1 MGCRMMRS
9 KADFKS
15 MLSGKKQAGVRTLA
29 LAMLLCFLSGPAL
42 ARPLDFNDDQPF
54 DIAAKELTHDEEKQ
68 TVTAS
73 GQVEVVQGEKV
84 LRADKIV
91 YNLETDVVSAIGNV
105 ALVDET
111 GDVHTAEYVELSGDL
126 KQGYVQGLLSVLADG
141 SRFTSAEAKR
151 EDGVR
156 TTMKN
161 ASYTPCKVCEEKPN
175 PVWQIKADKI
185 EHDQET
191 KSVKYKNARLEIL
204 GVPLAYSP
212 IFTHADPT
220 VERKSGFLRPD
231 YGWSDDVGTFVEAG
245 YYFGDISPDMDAT
258 VRVRPTTK
266 AGVLVMGEWRQ
277 RFEKGRLQL
286 NGSGVVSDR
295 REEDGRIEEDRKRGH
310 IFATGLYDINDKWRA
325 GLDIERVSD
334 KGYLRFYDISNEN
347 VLENEVY
354 AERFAGRNYSRVSAM
369 NFQDVRLG
377 VRPEQPDILPM
388 AEHRMYGEP
397 ISALGGRWTVGASAL
412 ALHRDKN
419 GQDMQRASTDIGWQ
433 RRDIFPVGLVTQMDL
448 SARADFYSLQNRDI
462 AVADPGRDDNSNRG
476 RGMAVA
482 GVLASYPMVKRLEKS
497 QMVIEPI
504 AGVSVS
510 PQVDENDSGISNEDS
525 LDIQLDTSNLFSLNR
540 FTGVDGQE
548 DGTRANYGLR
558 TGLYGDNGRYGKV
571 FVGQSYRFD
580 EDDIF
585 PEGSGLEDNSSDI
598 VGQINLGLSKYLSAD
613 YRFQLDNRNLT
624 MRRHELQ
631 AMGGNDTF
639 TLNIGYIYFD
649 RVVGTGFN
657 EPREQFQTEG
667 VYKLTQYWS
676 VNAYTLHDLG
686 QEPGLRKAAGG
697 LTYQDECFTFSL
709 QGSRNLINEASGE
722 NGTVLMARIG
732 FKNIGEISTPKI
744 QLQGAENDTP

>member
-1 MGCRMMRS
+1 M
-9 KADFKS
+9 
-15 MLSGKKQAGVRTLA
+15 RTLA
-29 LAMLLCFLSGPAL
+29 LAMMLCFLSGPAL
-42 ARPLDFNDDQPF
+42 ARALDFNDDQPF
-54 DIAAKELTHDEEKQ
+54 DIAAKELTHDEAKQ

-73 GQVEVVQGEKV
+73 GQVEVVQGEKI

-91 YNLETDVVSAIGNV
+91 YNLETDIVSAMGNV
-105 ALVDET
+105 ALVDEN

-126 KQGYVQGLLSVLADG
+126 KKGYVQGLLSVLADG
-141 SRFTSAEAKR
+141 SRFSAVEAKR

-156 TTMKN
+156 TVMKN

-175 PVWQIKADKI
+175 PVWQIKADKV
-185 EHDQET
+185 EHDQEA

-212 IFTHADPT
+212 VFMHADPT
-220 VERKSGFLRPD
+220 VTRKSGFLRPD
-231 YGWSDDVGTFVEAG
+231 YGWSNDVGTFAEAG
-245 YYFGDISPDMDAT
+245 YYFADIAPDMDAT

-266 AGVLVMGEWRQ
+266 AGVLMMGEWRQ

-310 IFATGLYDINDKWRA
+310 IFASGLYEIDDKWRA
-325 GLDIERVSD
+325 GMRVERVSD
-334 KGYLRFYDISNEN
+334 KGYLRFYDISSENDVSSRN
-347 VLENEVY
+347 VLENVLY
-354 AERFAGRNYSRVSAM
+354 AERFAGRNYSRVSAL

-397 ISALGGRWTVGASAL
+397 TSSLGGRWTVGASAL
-412 ALHRDKN
+412 ALHRDSN
-419 GQDMQRASTDIGWQ
+419 GQDMQRASSDIGWQ
-433 RRDIFPVGLVTQMDL
+433 RRDIFPIGLVTKIDL

-462 AVADPGRDDNSNRG
+462 AITEPGRSADSNRG
-476 RGMAVA
+476 RGTAVA
-482 GVLASYPMVKRLEKS
+482 GVTASYPLVKRLEKS

-504 AGVSVS
+504 ASVSVS
-510 PQVDENDSGISNEDS
+510 PQVDESDSGISNEDS
-525 LDIQLDTSNLFSLNR
+525 LDIQLDTSNLFALNR
-540 FTGVDGQE
+540 FTGIDGQE

-580 EDDIF
+580 EDKVF
-585 PEGSGLEDNSSDI
+585 PQGSGLEDKSSDI

-631 AMGGNDTF
+631 ALGGNDDF
-639 TLNIGYIYFD
+639 TLGLGYIYFD

-657 EPREQFQTEG
+657 EPREQFRAEG
-667 VYKLTQYWS
+667 VYKLTEFWS
-676 VNAYTLHDLG
+676 VNALALQDLG
-686 QEPGLRKAAGG
+686 QDPGLRRAGAG
-697 LTYQDECFTFSL
+697 IVYHDECFTFSL

-722 NGTVLMARIG
+722 NGTTLMARIG
-732 FKNIGEISTPKI
+732 FKNIGEISSPKI
-744 QLQGAENDTP
+744 QLQGAEEETP

>member
-1 MGCRMMRS
+1 MGCGMMRS
-9 KADFKS
+9 VTKFKS
-15 MLSGKKQAGVRTLA
+15 AISVKKQTGVRTLA
-29 LAMLLCFLSGPAL
+29 LAMMLCFLSGPAL
-42 ARPLDFNDDQPF
+42 ARALDFNDDQPF

-156 TTMKN
+156 TTMTN

-185 EHDQET
+185 EHDQEA

-245 YYFGDISPDMDAT
+245 YYFGDIAPDMDAT

-310 IFATGLYDINDKWRA
+310 LFATGLYDINDKWRA
-325 GLDIERVSD
+325 GMDIERVSD
-334 KGYLRFYDISNEN
+334 KGYLRFYDLSNEN
-347 VLENEVY
+347 VLENEIY
-354 AERFAGRNYSRVSAM
+354 AERFAGRNYSRISAL

-388 AEHRMYGEP
+388 MEHRMYGEP
-397 ISALGGRWTVGASAL
+397 VSALGGRWTVGTSAL
-412 ALHRDKN
+412 ALHRDNN

-462 AVADPGRDDNSNRG
+462 AVTDPGRDENSNRG

-482 GVLASYPMVKRLEKS
+482 GVTASYPVVKRLEKS
-497 QMVIEPI
+497 QVVVEPI

-510 PQVDENDSGISNEDS
+510 PQVDENDTGISNEDS
-525 LDIQLDTSNLFSLNR
+525 VDIQLDTSNLFSLNR

-548 DGTRANYGLR
+548 DGTRVNYGLR

-580 EDDIF
+580 EDDVF

-639 TLNIGYIYFD
+639 TLNMGYIYFD

-667 VYKLTQYWS
+667 VYKLTEFWS
-676 VNAYTLHDLG
+676 INAYALQDLG
-686 QEPGLRKAAGG
+686 QDPGLRRAAAGV
-697 LTYQDECFTFSL
+697 TYQDECFTFSL

-722 NGTVLMARIG
+722 NGTTLMARIG
-732 FKNIGEISTPKI
+732 FKNIGEISSPKI